1 MAKADGLLPKFLHFQ
16 TKIKY
21 TEDQNIKV
29 QLENVTDHDWAEVVR
44 CKDCKY
50 YKEGKLLGP
59 TKFCYYY
66 QIGTGLNTADD
77 DFCSKG
83 ERRSDKNAG

>member
-21 TEDQNIKV
+21 TEDQNIEV
-29 QLENVTDHDWAEVVR
+29 QLENVTDHDWVDVVR
-44 CKDCKY
+44 CRDCKWY
-50 YKEGKLLGP
+50 MEGRLLGS
-59 TKFCYYY
+59 TKICYH
-66 QIGTGLNTADD
+66 QIGTGLNTAGD

-83 ERRSDKNAG
+83 ERRDDL